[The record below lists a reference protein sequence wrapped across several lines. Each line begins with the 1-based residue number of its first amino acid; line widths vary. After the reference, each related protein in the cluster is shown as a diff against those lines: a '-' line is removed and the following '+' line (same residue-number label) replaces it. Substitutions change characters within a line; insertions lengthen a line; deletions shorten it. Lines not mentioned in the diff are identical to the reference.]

1 MLLLTTINRWQIV
14 FGKFLTLWLLSLLT
28 LTSLLPYIIIRYFIG
43 GIEWFNEIA
52 NTGTVISI
60 AAILSA
66 ISIAA
71 SGYPTLPK
79 KLGIFCVMLF
89 SAVGG
94 GGISMLGGGIWM
106 NMAKASKWAPVANT
120 FYHACVL
127 IVVVSYV
134 ILGLLV
140 ARSRLRLAVMNFEIK
155 PSSLLV
161 IIIGLAPFIVGMCAA
176 FTCGFGSILGTVLL
190 TFLAW
195 NSDRTPKAPKWMVA
209 PKPNIPP
216 PLPISGTEFMVPNST
231 PSDMSFTPTY
241 DQPMT
246 PTYETPNDLTN
257 GSPSESPSDFSND
270 SSSDSS
276 SSSSSDQSC

>member
-1 MLLLTTINRWQIV
+1 
-14 FGKFLTLWLLSLLT
+14 
-28 LTSLLPYIIIRYFIG
+28 
-43 GIEWFNEIA
+43 
-52 NTGTVISI
+52 
-60 AAILSA
+60 
-66 ISIAA
+66 
-71 SGYPTLPK
+71 
-79 KLGIFCVMLF
+79 
-89 SAVGG
+89 
-94 GGISMLGGGIWM
+94 MLGGGIWM

-216 PLPISGTEFMVPNST
+216 PLPPGGTQFTAPMT
-231 PSDMSFTPTY
+231 TLSDPSFTPTY
-241 DQPMT
+241 EQPMT
-246 PTYETPNDLTN
+246 PTH
-257 GSPSESPSDFSND
+257 ESPSDSF
-270 SSSDSS
+270 SDSS
-276 SSSSSDQSC
+276 SSSSSDSSSDSSS